1 MIIKNNILTF
11 NKIKFYNYSCVKVIS
26 KLKKDKGYLV
36 APAASALTDINKN
49 KIYHNALI
57 KSSVAI
63 FDSGLFC
70 ICLRIFKKISV
81 KKLSG
86 YYFFKFFINQDSE
99 KKNKILTV
107 DPSLIDARLNKKLLN
122 SHNFIYVKNYIAP
135 IYNVEKISDTR
146 LIKLIKSY
154 KPKYIFINIGGGIQ
168 EPLALYI
175 KQYAPN
181 VIQFCTGAAIAFFTG
196 RQAKIN
202 DLVDSLYLG
211 WLWRIMYNPRVYFI
225 RIIKSLKLIRFFFEN
240 STSQKKNKKKKTLKN
255 LY

>member
-1 MIIKNNILTF
+1 MILKNNILIF
-11 NKIKFYNYSCVKVIS
+11 YKIKFYNHSCLKILS
-26 KLKKDKGYLV
+26 KLKKDRGYLV
-36 APAASALTDINKN
+36 APAASALTDILKN
-49 KIYHNALI
+49 KIYYNALV
-57 KSSVAI
+57 KSTVAI

-70 ICLRIFKKISV
+70 IFLRIFKKISV

-86 YYFFKFFINQDSE
+86 YYFIKFFINLDSE
-99 KKNKILTV
+99 KKNKILTI
-107 DPSLIDARLNKKLLN
+107 DPSLIDARLNKNLLN
-122 SHNFIYVKNYIAP
+122 SRKFKYVKNYIAP
-135 IYNVEKISDTR
+135 IYNIEKISDTR

-154 KPKYIFINIGGGIQ
+154 KPKYIIINIGGGIQ

-196 RQAKIN
+196 RQARIN
-202 DLVDSLYLG
+202 DLIDRLYLG
-211 WLWRIMYNPRVYFI
+211 WLWRIGHNPRVFFI
-225 RIIKSLKLIRFFFEN
+225 RIIKSLQLIIFFLKN